1 MAKKKPPDK
10 KRGSAR
16 MKEFGYK
23 KVELWLD
30 ARELEAVFRQQSKHR
45 QPDAL
50 APLFRRIICEW
61 AGIEFNAR

>member
-1 MAKKKPPDK
+1 MARIKPSK
-10 KRGSAR
+10 RKRGSAR

-30 ARELEAVFRQQSKHR
+30 AREMEAVLLKQIHDR
-45 QPDAL
+45 QPEAL

-61 AGIEFNAR
+61 AEIQFNAR